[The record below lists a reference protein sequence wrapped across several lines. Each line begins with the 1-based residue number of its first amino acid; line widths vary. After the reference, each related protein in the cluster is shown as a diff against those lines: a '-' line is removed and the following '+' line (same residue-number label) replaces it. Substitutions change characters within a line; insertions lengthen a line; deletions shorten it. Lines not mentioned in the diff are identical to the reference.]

1 MDGWIKGD
9 YRLGSAHFI
18 EKPVISHFVIIGDS
32 LSDRGTLDHRYLLG
46 FIPMRLVAGLAGKSP
61 RGRFTNGFTW
71 SDDFSATIADEF
83 IIKRAEKNNALGA
96 QHKYQFD
103 NTDIADA
110 ILTHSQNSNTEPVQL
125 DPTDVADNVIANR
138 QFDRTIQNSYTLD
151 NDLYVQYRGR
161 DFVRSY
167 DEGGLTAH
175 DYRGAPSYSFTRFF
189 SRLIL
194 ATLDQKREKMLEHDR
209 QLAIPDSQKQQTLI
223 LEWSGANDLI
233 TVNARPSREEAD
245 KAIQA
250 RILNAEKLI
259 LQGYRHFVLVDLPDL
274 SLTPRYQN
282 MTGAEGERERQNTK
296 AICEYFNKKLTEECA
311 KLQAKYKD
319 NGCSIEVFA
328 ISNYFAD
335 VYQDTLD
342 QTHRYPC
349 HFEKDKIKQPYT
361 KSKDF
366 AIRNGLS
373 PASGY
378 MFWDDVHPTADLHEV
393 LEQQLYKTYSQ
404 KYQFSAPCFETP
416 KMLCYAFTR
425 KFLELFASDVHGCF
439 GLFRRTN
446 VPQIDF
452 SQPTTAIVSILRHA
466 LYNNGKRTRK
476 ALTELQ
482 WIDGAGNINTQ
493 IPALKDAKDELD
505 AVIKQGIRR

>member
-1 MDGWIKGD
+1 M
-9 YRLGSAHFI
+9 GSAHFI
-18 EKPVISHFVIIGDS
+18 AKPVISHFVIIGDS
-32 LSDRGTLDHRYLLG
+32 LSDRGTLDHRYFLG
-46 FIPMRLVAGLAGKSP
+46 FIPMRLLAGLAGKSP

-83 IIKRAEKNNALGA
+83 IIKRAERNDAPGA

-103 NTDIADA
+103 NADIADA
-110 ILTHSQNSNTEPVQL
+110 ILTHSQSINPKSAQL
-125 DPTDVADNVIANR
+125 DPTDIADNVIADR

-167 DEGGLTAH
+167 DEGGLMAH
-175 DYRGAPSYSFTRFF
+175 DYRGAPSYSFSRFF

-194 ATLDQKREKMLEHDR
+194 ATLDQKRETMLEHDR

-223 LEWSGANDLI
+223 FEWSGANDLI

-259 LQGYRHFVLVDLPDL
+259 LAGYRHFVLIDQPDL
-274 SLTPRYQN
+274 SLVPRFQN
-282 MTGAEGERERQNTK
+282 MTGAAGERERQNAK
-296 AICEYFNKKLTEECA
+296 NICAYFNNKLKEECA
-311 KLQAKYKD
+311 KLQTKYKD
-319 NGCSIEVFA
+319 NNCSVEVFE

-335 VYQDTLD
+335 VYKDTLE

-366 AIRNGLS
+366 GIRNGLS

-393 LEQQLYKTYSQ
+393 LEQQLYKEYSE
-404 KYQFSAPCFETP
+404 KYQFSTPRFETP
-416 KMLCYAFTR
+416 KMLCDAFIK
-425 KFLELFASDVHGCF
+425 KFVELFDTDIHGCF

-446 VPQIDF
+446 LPRIDF
-452 SQPTTAIVSILRHA
+452 SKPTTAIVAILRHA
-466 LYNNGKRTRK
+466 LYNDGKRTRK

-505 AVIKQGIRR
+505 AVIKPGIRR